1 MASTSP
7 NSDVSAIAHSQEQQP
22 IMVDGT
28 VVMGNALQSEFG
40 DVEANRQSTYKQELD
55 EQVAQRDLA

>member
-1 MASTSP
+1 
-7 NSDVSAIAHSQEQQP
+7 
-22 IMVDGT
+22 MVDGT